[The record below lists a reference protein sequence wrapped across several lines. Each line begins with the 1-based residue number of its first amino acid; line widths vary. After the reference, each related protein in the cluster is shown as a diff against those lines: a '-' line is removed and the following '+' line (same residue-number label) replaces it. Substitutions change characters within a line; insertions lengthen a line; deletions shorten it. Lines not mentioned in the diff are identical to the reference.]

1 MAANHPFDDL
11 LAELHRLRAEGVETV
26 VLSEESRKILQGL
39 TGKAAQAS
47 SQVPPAHPAREAE
60 IGPAPTSGRPA
71 PPQPPQAS
79 RREPLAK
86 PMPAAVKP
94 VIQVPRFDDSGIPD
108 PLQLDLPA
116 KGSKAERLAAL
127 NALVAACPEC
137 RRHLKPGSS
146 PVIGS
151 GSIDAEILLVAEVPS
166 AADEAA
172 GRLFAGPEAT
182 VVDGALR
189 AMGLSRESVYI
200 TSLMRWRTAS
210 ANGLVDRT
218 PAPRELAY
226 CLPYLRAE
234 LAVVRPKV
242 VIALGGTVFHAL
254 TGDKAKISE
263 ARGGWREVDGL
274 PLLPTF
280 HPAYLVK
287 NPSNGPKR
295 QFWEDLLA
303 VMARVGLPISDKQ
316 RGFFR

>member
-1 MAANHPFDDL
+1 MAETHPFDDL

-26 VLSEESRKILQGL
+26 VLSEESQKILRDL
-39 TGKAAQAS
+39 AGKPAQAEAPVAPARPARVAEVS
-47 SQVPPAHPAREAE
+47 PAPAPVRTAPSPPAQTP
-60 IGPAPTSGRPA
+60 
-71 PPQPPQAS
+71 

-86 PMPAAVKP
+86 PLPAAVKP
-94 VIQVPRFDDSGIPD
+94 VIQVPKFDDSAVPD
-108 PLQLDLPA
+108 PIKVDLPT
-116 KGSKAERLAAL
+116 KGSKADRLAAL

-137 RRHLKPGSS
+137 RRHLKPGAS
-146 PVIGS
+146 PVVGS
-151 GSIDAEILLVAEVPS
+151 GAVDADILLVAEVPS

-172 GRLFAGPEAT
+172 GRLFAGPEAA
-182 VVDGALR
+182 VVDGALK
-189 AMGLSRESVYI
+189 AMGLSRDAVYI

-295 QFWEDLLA
+295 QFWEDLLS
-303 VMARVGLPISDKQ
+303 VMARVGLPVSDRQ